1 MPLAERV
8 RVLTAFKT
16 SDGLLEWLRVPMGL
30 KNAAA
35 YFQKAMVTE
44 VLNDIVHHGCEI
56 YLDDCIIHGSSEDE
70 FVRNL
75 ERVITVS

>member
-16 SDGLLEWLRVPMGL
+16 SDGLLEWLRVPMGV

-35 YFQKAMVTE
+35 YFQKAMVSVSVRNE
-44 VLNDIVHHGCEI
+44 VLEAC
-56 YLDDCIIHGSSEDE
+56 LQ
-70 FVRNL
+70 
-75 ERVITVS
+75 T